1 MTLNPNGGQW
11 EDDGEPVTAKVT
23 YSKAYGKL
31 PEPTLEAN
39 EFAGWY
45 TEPEGGEQITAESTV
60 QLKSDGT
67 MYDTLYAHWHSA
79 IAYIDSTVIR
89 DDTNHL
95 ITVRAYHVPEGI
107 LFACGYMDGQ
117 MVNAVSSTLEET
129 TELNR
134 VVKVSLDGDFDTI
147 RVFAL
152 SGDEHRP
159 ACPCDVVEKKDFL

>member
-1 MTLNPNGGQW
+1 M
-11 EDDGEPVTAKVT
+11 
-23 YSKAYGKL
+23 
-31 PEPTLEAN
+31 EAN

-45 TEPEGGEQITAESTV
+45 TEPEGGEQITEESTV

-67 MYDTLYAHWHSA
+67 MYDTLYAHWRSS
-79 IAYIDSTVIR
+79 IADIDSTVIR
-89 DDTNHL
+89 DGTNHL

-117 MVNAVSSTLEET
+117 MVSAVSSPLEET

-134 VVKVSLDGDFDTI
+134 VVRVSLDGDFDTI

-159 ACPCDVVEKKDFL
+159 ACPCNVVEKKDFL